1 MRKDDTHRSRSVNVS
16 LYDAHDWEG
25 LGGDKGFRFRASCLD
40 ALLCFPAS
48 FCDLGRGGA
57 MDAPMAWERLRLRR
71 LPSNGTSRRRAPRRS
86 VVGDSRN
93 EEPRL
98 SPAAAELRL
107 WLRWVLKEMFMHGLG
122 AGRSR

>member
-1 MRKDDTHRSRSVNVS
+1 
-16 LYDAHDWEG
+16 
-25 LGGDKGFRFRASCLD
+25 
-40 ALLCFPAS
+40 
-48 FCDLGRGGA
+48 

-71 LPSNGTSRRRAPRRS
+71 HPPSGTSRRRARRRS

-93 EEPRL
+93 EEPSL